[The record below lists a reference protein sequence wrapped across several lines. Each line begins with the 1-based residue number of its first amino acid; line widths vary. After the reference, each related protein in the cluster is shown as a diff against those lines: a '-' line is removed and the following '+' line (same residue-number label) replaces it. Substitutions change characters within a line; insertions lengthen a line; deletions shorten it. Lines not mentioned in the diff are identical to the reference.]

1 MNSNSDRNLFLSLA
15 CVLVGFGVLMV
26 HSASITSRPTEF
38 EQIYLSRHATHL
50 AVGIVIGSLCAF
62 LPVRFWR
69 RAAPVLL
76 AITLVLLAIVLVP
89 GIGTKVKGSQRWLRI
104 GSFQMQPSEL
114 AKITLPLLLGA
125 MVVKRQAHL
134 HRWLVGTIPF
144 VVPIAVTL
152 PLVLLQPDLGTAVF
166 LTMSSGLL
174 LFLGGWPIRNFSW
187 GLVPALGVAFT
198 LKPYQW
204 QRISD
209 FVATWSDVDRA
220 SYHVQQSLLSLGSG
234 GLMGVG
240 LGKGWQ
246 KLGFLPE
253 ANTDFVFAVVGEE
266 LGLIGT
272 LGLVALWTG
281 FFVTGLGLFRD
292 HDRRS
297 FAFLV
302 GVTLLSQMVLQA
314 AINVAV
320 VTSMLPTKGISHPLL
335 SYGGSNLVINLVSL
349 GIVVGLAKKE
359 SPMPSAQCSMLG
371 AIQQRPIG
379 TEQHPA
385 RGCSDINAR
394 EQKRHAVPAT
404 GPILEPFRRDR

>member
-1 MNSNSDRNLFLSLA
+1 MQLDVAISSSCLSDPGVNSNSDRNLFLSLA

-50 AVGIVIGSLCAF
+50 AVGVVIGSLCAL

-69 RAAPVLL
+69 SAAPALFV
-76 AITLVLLAIVLVP
+76 ITLVLLAVVLVP
-89 GIGTKVKGSQRWLRI
+89 GIGTKVKGSQRWLRF
-104 GSFQMQPSEL
+104 GAFQMQPSEL

-144 VVPIAVTL
+144 VLPIAVTL
-152 PLVLLQPDLGTAVF
+152 PLVLWQPDLGTAVF

-174 LFLGGWPIRNFSW
+174 LFLGGWPIRNFSL
-187 GLVPALGVAFT
+187 GLVPAVGVAFT

-234 GLMGVG
+234 GLMGAG

-246 KLGFLPE
+246 KLSFLPE

-281 FFVTGLGLFRD
+281 FFVTGLSLFRR

-297 FAFLV
+297 FELLV

-349 GIVVGLAKKE
+349 GIVVSLAKNE
-359 SPMPSAQCSMLG
+359 SPVPSAQGSVRSNSGRSGLSN
-371 AIQQRPIG
+371 IQD
-379 TEQHPA
+379 TA
-385 RGCSDINAR
+385 A
-394 EQKRHAVPAT
+394 AT
-404 GPILEPFRRDR
+404 